1 MARYDIEKIYPP
13 IPSAPEEDEGQ
24 TFRLKTI
31 KEVEAFMQQEISERS
46 RLSKKFDNCS
56 SITSYVNYGLT
67 ATTIITGSGG
77 IACLTTGIGAPIA
90 LALGGIS
97 LASTVTSGIT
107 HRLSK
112 IYTVKAKKHH
122 DILVVAQTVLDGII
136 LKISRAIEDASVS
149 HEEFQQIINAK
160 QRYLAKKHELRS
172 KSKKALKE
180 IYQRERQ
187 ELIEQGRQMGREEI
201 AKKLVSNSDTPH
213 ATSSITVSLVFNFC
227 TQHFACVDVN
237 LHTIHNCNFPLYS
250 LFSLCSLC

>member
-1 MARYDIEKIYPP
+1 MARYDLDTGKLYPA

-24 TFRLKTI
+24 AFRLKTI
-31 KEVEAFMQQEISERS
+31 KEVEAFLNAEVVERS
-46 RLSKKFDNCS
+46 RLSKKFENCS
-56 SITSYVNYGLT
+56 SVTSYVNYGLT

-77 IACLTTGIGAPIA
+77 IACLTTGIGAPVA

-97 LASTVTSGIT
+97 LVATVTSGIT

-122 DILVVAQTVLDGII
+122 DILVTAQTVLDGIT
-136 LKISRAIEDASVS
+136 LQISKAVQDASVS
-149 HEEFQQIINAK
+149 HEEFQQIVMAK

-187 ELIEQGRQMGREEI
+187 QLIEQGRREGREEI

-213 ATSSITVSLVFNFC
+213 APAI
-227 TQHFACVDVN
+227 
-237 LHTIHNCNFPLYS
+237 
-250 LFSLCSLC
+250 

>member
-1 MARYDIEKIYPP
+1 MARYDIETGKLYPA

-24 TFRLKTI
+24 DFRLKTI
-31 KEVEAFMQQEISERS
+31 KEVEAFMHQEIAERS

-136 LKISRAIEDASVS
+136 LKISRAIQDASVS

-180 IYQRERQ
+180 IYEKQRN
-187 ELIEQGRQMGREEI
+187 ELLEQGRRGGREEVI
-201 AKKLVSNSDTPH
+201 KKVVSNSDTQPAR
-213 ATSSITVSLVFNFC
+213 AT
-227 TQHFACVDVN
+227 
-237 LHTIHNCNFPLYS
+237 
-250 LFSLCSLC
+250 